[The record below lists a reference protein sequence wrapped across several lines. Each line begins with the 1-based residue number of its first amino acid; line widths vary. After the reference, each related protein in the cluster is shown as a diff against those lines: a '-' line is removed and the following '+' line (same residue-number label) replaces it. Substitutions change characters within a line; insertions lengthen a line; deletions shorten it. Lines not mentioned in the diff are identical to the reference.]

1 VRLAGSGTVVTAA
14 GTAAGTAPGDRVVL
28 AVRSERIDM
37 RGENAAENIVRAR
50 IKSYVYAGAE
60 YEYILDTPEGELRA
74 SSQRAV
80 PGPDV
85 KLHLPPDGIVVLRDD
100 APVS

>member
-1 VRLAGSGTVVTAA
+1 MVSAA
-14 GTAAGTAPGDRVVL
+14 ATAAGTAPGDAVVL

-37 RGENAAENIVRAR
+37 HGERAAENVVRAR
-50 IKSYVYAGAE
+50 IRSFVYAGAE

-85 KLHLPPDGIVVLRDD
+85 SLHLPPDGIVVLRDD
-100 APVS
+100 APPS